1 MEKVRAEIKDI
12 SEEMLLEM
20 RVGVFEWDDK
30 QSIQPIVALDFA
42 KIACDSIKNKITAS
56 VQYYSKEIHKQLEIY
71 EYVSSHIDVALEYH
85 WIKLYYQPV
94 VRTLSKELCSM
105 EALARWVDLI
115 YGFLNPG
122 QFISALE
129 DSGQIYKLD
138 TYIVRETCRLMRER
152 ILFDNGLCMQAEIQ
166 KFHDAGYPVWM
177 DDFGSGYGQ
186 ENRHPDFGRR
196 GGDGGAV

>member
-1 MEKVRAEIKDI
+1 
-12 SEEMLLEM
+12 
-20 RVGVFEWDDK
+20 
-30 QSIQPIVALDFA
+30 
-42 KIACDSIKNKITAS
+42 
-56 VQYYSKEIHKQLEIY
+56 
-71 EYVSSHIDVALEYH
+71 
-85 WIKLYYQPV
+85 
-94 VRTLSKELCSM
+94 M

-186 ENRHPDFGRR
+186 ENRHPDSGRR
-196 GGDGGAV
+196 RGDGRAV